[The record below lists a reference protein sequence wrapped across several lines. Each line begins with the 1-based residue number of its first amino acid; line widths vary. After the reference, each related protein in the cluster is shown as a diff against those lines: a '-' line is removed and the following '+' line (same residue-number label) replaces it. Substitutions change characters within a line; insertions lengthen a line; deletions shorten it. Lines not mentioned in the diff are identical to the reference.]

1 MKRSKIQ
8 HEVIADNLIE
18 AIAAG
23 HYGLGE
29 TLPTEHQLGALFDV
43 SRFTVAH
50 ALSKLERMGLVSRQ
64 PRRGTQ
70 VISRYAIDS
79 VAVQGGVLQEW
90 IGYGREFVL
99 EIDAMAEMVPVPALI
114 EGTTARQSWLYL
126 IGLRKA
132 KGLTLPACTSEIWIH
147 PSYKGVREKIT
158 TRPSMIFTLI
168 EEKYGPLI
176 RRVRHELTAVPI
188 SVGLAKRLSV
198 ASGSPGLQTVRRYFG
213 ANDQLVEMV
222 INTHPHDRFTYSIEV
237 QRSIRPLTIGDKV

>member
-99 EIDAMAEMVPVPALI
+99 EIDSMAEMVPVPALI

-147 PSYKGVREKIT
+147 PSNKGVRK
-158 TRPSMIFTLI
+158 
-168 EEKYGPLI
+168 K
-176 RRVRHELTAVPI
+176 
-188 SVGLAKRLSV
+188 
-198 ASGSPGLQTVRRYFG
+198 
-213 ANDQLVEMV
+213 
-222 INTHPHDRFTYSIEV
+222 
-237 QRSIRPLTIGDKV
+237 